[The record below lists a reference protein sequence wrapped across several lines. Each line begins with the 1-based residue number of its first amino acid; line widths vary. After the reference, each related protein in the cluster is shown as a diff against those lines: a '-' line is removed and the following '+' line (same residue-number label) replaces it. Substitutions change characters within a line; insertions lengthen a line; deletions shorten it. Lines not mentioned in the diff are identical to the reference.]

1 MSEEI
6 TMERA
11 LELVEE
17 NPGEAEICESM
28 YGRGKFLLLEPSIN
42 GYSASIFIDIK
53 DEDDE

>member
-1 MSEEI
+1 MSKEI

-17 NPGEAEICESM
+17 NPGQAEICESM
-28 YGRGKFLLLEPSIN
+28 YGRGKFLLLEPSID